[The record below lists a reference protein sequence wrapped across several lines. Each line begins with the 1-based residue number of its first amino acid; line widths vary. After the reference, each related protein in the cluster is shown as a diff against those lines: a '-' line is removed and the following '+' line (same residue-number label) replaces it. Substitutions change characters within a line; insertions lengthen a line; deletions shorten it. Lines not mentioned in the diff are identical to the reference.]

1 MKFGDYLKQIR
12 LENGLSQKELAAK
25 MKVNNYTISDWERG
39 RTQPRPFDILLLSYV
54 LEVSTDE
61 LLGFDDPKVQKKIKE
76 HLESK

>member
-12 LENGLSQKELAAK
+12 LENDLSQKELAAK

>member
-1 MKFGDYLKQIR
+1 MESGLTQKQLAKKLKI
-12 LENGLSQKELAAK
+12 K
-25 MKVNNYTISDWERG
+25 NYTVYDWEHG
-39 RTQPRPFDILLLSYV
+39 RSLPRPFDILLLSYV

>member
-12 LENGLSQKELAAK
+12 LENDLSQKELAAK

-61 LLGFDDPKVQKKIKE
+61 LLGFDDPKVQEKIKE